1 MLNRITQTTIAIV
14 LVLILELIVYSLLVK
29 PYIRHW
35 GATDFEYNMDLAGDG
50 DNMFIASTR
59 AIEIDASKPE
69 VWRWLM
75 QLGADR
81 AGFFSYDFIEEALG
95 YNTKHT
101 DMNTPQFKDL
111 TTNDIVRGTINEDKA
126 AIPYNFKVLLVEPEE
141 TFVLENWG
149 SFLLRSVDDDTT
161 RVVIRTQELAS
172 GELFTKFKHQLAI
185 AFHYLMERRMLL
197 GLKIKVEDTLAP
209 TYRRD
214 KDVMWLASIILS
226 GCLSFALI
234 FALKS
239 FVAQLVLPSF
249 LGGAWLGTLFVLSP
263 VMLNGIALLAVVTL
277 VWIVITLNGKRKLHE
292 PEADAASTSD

>member
-1 MLNRITQTTIAIV
+1 MFNRITQTTIAIV
-14 LVLILELIVYSLLVK
+14 LVLIVELIVYSLLVK

-35 GATDFEYNMDLAGDG
+35 GATSFEYNMDLAGDG

-95 YNTKHT
+95 YNTRYA
-101 DMNTPQFKDL
+101 DMITPQFKDI
-111 TTNDIVRGTINEDKA
+111 TTNDVVRGTINEDKA
-126 AIPYNFKVLLVEPEE
+126 VIPYNFKVLLVEPEE

-149 SFLLRSVDDDTT
+149 SFLLRSVDDGTT
-161 RVVIRTQELAS
+161 RVVVRTQELAS
-172 GELFTKFKHQLAI
+172 DELFTKLKHQLAI

-197 GLKIKVEDTLAP
+197 GLKFKVEDTLDS

-214 KDVMWLASIILS
+214 QDIMWIASIILS
-226 GCLSFALI
+226 GSLI
-234 FALKS
+234 FSLVFALKS

-249 LGGAWLGTLFVLSP
+249 LGAAWLGTLFVLSP
-263 VMLNGIALLAVVTL
+263 VAANGITLLAVVTL
-277 VWIVITLNGKRKLHE
+277 VWIVITLSGKRKLHE
-292 PEADAASTSD
+292 PQADAASA